1 MMSGQTPILSLRKR
15 AFAAALAL
23 LAGGNFSAARAG
35 SLSFR
40 NDTDGPVIVQCLSI
54 VNNRVI
60 QGRPH
65 TLQPGD
71 SCSDLIRTPGNKRI
85 LVANAK
91 QPKKLFFQDN
101 IIFLGP
107 DQLFSIQDDSP
118 NAGNNP
124 NNPRGRKPVV
134 TSVKLVPVIL
144 ALPGQ
149 APGQR
154 ATGQPQPPPRIKH

>member
-1 MMSGQTPILSLRKR
+1 MMSVSSPVSCLQKS

-23 LAGGNFSAARAG
+23 LAAGNSSAVRAG

-40 NDTDGPVIVQCLSI
+40 NDTDVPVIVQCLSI

-65 TLQPGD
+65 TLKPGD

-85 LVANAK
+85 LVADAK
-91 QPKKLFFQDN
+91 QPTKILFQDN
-101 IIFLGP
+101 LIFLGP
-107 DQLFSIQDDSP
+107 DQLFSVQDDSP

-124 NNPRGRKPVV
+124 NNARARKPAV
-134 TSVKLVPVIL
+134 TSVKLVPVL
-144 ALPGQ
+144 LPLPGQ

-154 ATGQPQPPPRIKH
+154 ATGQPQPPTRIKH